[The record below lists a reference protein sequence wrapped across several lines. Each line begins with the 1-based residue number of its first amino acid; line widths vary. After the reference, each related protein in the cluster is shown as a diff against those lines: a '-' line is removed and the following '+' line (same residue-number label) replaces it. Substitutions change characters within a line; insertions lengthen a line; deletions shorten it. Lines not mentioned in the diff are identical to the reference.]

1 MGNLKNTVIKSITKE
16 AQLKKEAE
24 EKIKTFLGDK
34 VLSVS
39 PNLLKSLAK
48 IENVDKYDLDFS
60 VAEDSYIEYGL
71 KVANYGNDKFEIVG
85 EFYNAK
91 IDGFINYYNKET
103 DTEGEIE
110 VSIPLNLEDVSFDIY
125 AKNNYMELATIEVG
139 DDGGLTITFI
149 G

>member
-1 MGNLKNTVIKSITKE
+1 MGNLKNAVVKCITKE

-24 EKIKTFLGDK
+24 EKIKTFLSDK
-34 VLSVS
+34 VLSIS

-60 VAEDSYIEYGL
+60 VTEDSYIEYGL
-71 KVANYGNDKFEIVG
+71 KVVNYGNDNFEIVG
-85 EFYNAK
+85 EIYNAK
-91 IDGFINYYNKET
+91 IDGFIICYNKET
-103 DTEGEIE
+103 DTEEEIE

-125 AKNNYMELATIEVG
+125 AKNNYMKLVTIEVE
-139 DDGGLTITFI
+139 DNGGLIITFI